1 MLMPQLLVL
10 SPAEGGKIKRGRRWR
25 RGREKGLKGKE
36 REGRE
41 IKETDKEGEEKKME
55 KRCEM
60 DSVRGVETLAGEKQK
75 EMIK

>member
-10 SPAEGGKIKRGRRWR
+10 SPAEGGKIKRGRRWW

-41 IKETDKEGEEKKME
+41 IKETDEEGEEKE
-55 KRCEM
+55 KDGEEM
-60 DSVRGVETLAGEKQK
+60 
-75 EMIK
+75 